1 MKHWRLLPLILSAV
15 GLSFGS
21 TLFSSHP
28 AEVQAMSDDYYAS
41 INWSQSGATLKT
53 ALCNLIH
60 SHTNVGY
67 SGLWNVYKTSDVR
80 SDGCIWDMY
89 SDNTNYAPGGSAQG
103 ASYKQEGDSYNR
115 EHTIPQS
122 VFNEA
127 SPMKADAFHV
137 YPTDGYVNNRRGT
150 YPHAD
155 VGSVTWA
162 SHNNFVKIGTSSD
175 AGISGTVCE
184 VADEYKGDFARTY
197 FYFVT
202 CYQNEMK
209 SRNWGSYAPF
219 NYSSA
224 LGLNDA
230 YLAVYLKWSA
240 QDPVS
245 QKEIDRNNAVY
256 SFQKN
261 RNPFIDHPEA
271 VEKIWGNNTGGDSS
285 SSSSSSSNSSSSS
298 SSSSSEVATLEAI
311 HVDGSWKIPFGGKP
325 SGEIKVYADYTD
337 GTSKD
342 ITALVTLPM
351 PNNKVLGSQT
361 LTVTYQGKTANFL
374 ANVTNV
380 GADPGKVAVTKE
392 VTIQPHTEGGKVTY
406 TASDDS
412 WSGSNSSSGINTS
425 STGDFVNLGSSK
437 NAGSITL
444 TSSETQ
450 VIRQVKLHVA
460 SYNSETPTVTCE
472 VGDVSQS
479 HVMEDSLTEMVFDFP
494 ETVEGNVITIS
505 NDGGKKRIQIQS
517 ITIVCQEGSGPAFTA
532 EEQARAWADY
542 FLTQTTSY
550 DQETWIHCGD
560 EYLAMTKESI
570 DYYQAHQDDGTLQ
583 SAQTRYQTL
592 LQQNAA
598 WDFQGDGTRPEPEEP
613 SSSSLPSSSDSS
625 EVVSSFSNS
634 SSSVNNISNNGFQ
647 VWPILVA
654 VGIVV
659 LLGVAGF
666 LVWFFHHKSNH

>member
-28 AEVQAMSDDYYAS
+28 AEVQATSDDYYAS

-230 YLAVYLKWSA
+230 YLAVYLKQYPKKKLTA
-240 QDPVS
+240 
-245 QKEIDRNNAVY
+245 ITRY
-256 SFQKN
+256 I
-261 RNPFIDHPEA
+261 PFKRTAIPLSITP
-271 VEKIWGNNTGGDSS
+271 KLSKRFG
-285 SSSSSSSNSSSSS
+285 
-298 SSSSSEVATLEAI
+298 ATIREAI
-311 HVDGSWKIPFGGKP
+311 LL
-325 SGEIKVYADYTD
+325 AA
-337 GTSKD
+337 
-342 ITALVTLPM
+342 ALPRVTVVPPRAAVLP
-351 PNNKVLGSQT
+351 
-361 LTVTYQGKTANFL
+361 
-374 ANVTNV
+374 
-380 GADPGKVAVTKE
+380 
-392 VTIQPHTEGGKVTY
+392 
-406 TASDDS
+406 
-412 WSGSNSSSGINTS
+412 
-425 STGDFVNLGSSK
+425 
-437 NAGSITL
+437 
-444 TSSETQ
+444 
-450 VIRQVKLHVA
+450 KL
-460 SYNSETPTVTCE
+460 
-472 VGDVSQS
+472 
-479 HVMEDSLTEMVFDFP
+479 
-494 ETVEGNVITIS
+494 
-505 NDGGKKRIQIQS
+505 
-517 ITIVCQEGSGPAFTA
+517 
-532 EEQARAWADY
+532 
-542 FLTQTTSY
+542 
-550 DQETWIHCGD
+550 
-560 EYLAMTKESI
+560 
-570 DYYQAHQDDGTLQ
+570 
-583 SAQTRYQTL
+583 L
-592 LQQNAA
+592 L
-598 WDFQGDGTRPEPEEP
+598 
-613 SSSSLPSSSDSS
+613 
-625 EVVSSFSNS
+625 
-634 SSSVNNISNNGFQ
+634 
-647 VWPILVA
+647 
-654 VGIVV
+654 
-659 LLGVAGF
+659 
-666 LVWFFHHKSNH
+666 